1 MNGEALHTRTWL
13 RGFLDLGARRAQEG
27 IDVRDVE
34 RQEDTVLRALAM
46 LEDRPGVVLA
56 DEVGLGKTYEALGV
70 AAAFR
75 ERRGAD
81 AKIVV
86 VTPGPDLN
94 DKWRA
99 EFARFRS
106 MYDFGER
113 EVHAVRRLP
122 EFVEAVRAHPI
133 VVAPV
138 TMFIGGRGG
147 GDQAYLI
154 SLYAHWRGFHG
165 QKTNALLARFRDG
178 SHERV
183 DPRREKFLE
192 RFTLADLEPHLERA
206 FRRDDADDDPGLD
219 DLYEAGGNGA
229 FESANAVRAAIYRA
243 RFRLVGC
250 LMPEIEL
257 LIVDEAHKLKCGDSL
272 RVRGMRS
279 VFERRFRR
287 ALFLTATPFQLDIG
301 ELKQVFSLFALAID
315 APTDLEL
322 EISTLLVAVR
332 EYQAAYDEFQRAW
345 AALDLEV
352 VAAFSRQF
360 AKDPELAGHVEEPT
374 LAGVVRLA
382 RELRRR
388 KEQEIEPGFR
398 RWMIRSLNPAKRVYR
413 RSLPSVSE
421 AREGAVVPFLVYERF
436 VAELFRQGR
445 PTHKAAV
452 EINMASSYAAA
463 MGGTLME
470 EHGAQLPAPAE
481 AYRGLLRDV
490 LGGLGPLG
498 DTHPKVEQTVR
509 DALDAAERGE
519 KTLVF
524 CSRVATLDEL
534 RRRIDGIWLE
544 RVAARWR
551 EAYPGLADADLW
563 DEHDGEGHSRERGR
577 HSQLQTRFHRPA
589 DPLYL
594 ALRESYLHTVVPIAQ
609 WAGARADAV
618 AGLATQKLRA
628 LRVGETAAHRR
639 DYQLA
644 KRCIEQA
651 AVELRDRE
659 GPGIDATDDM
669 LGALLD
675 ERFVVYGLDLEADE
689 FEGDEIGDHA
699 PTWSI
704 DPELVRVVIGE
715 GGGLWA
721 HLQDLLPADRGLRV
735 RVVEQLARYLTMKQV
750 PLIADLLT
758 AARRDGLT
766 VDPVD
771 AHALRRF
778 ADQFWETRAGEP
790 WAMRLAAF
798 LEYFEQR
805 DERHRLEI
813 LDGPIKRA
821 DFVRHTKDGES
832 RERLRE
838 AFNTPLYPMILLANE
853 VMQEGLDLHRNCRR
867 IVHHDL
873 TWNPAQIEQRI
884 GRIDRL
890 GSLTHRLRNAKAE
903 IHLDVLFPQVRRTID
918 ERMYRTVRTREKW
931 LEFLLG
937 AQPDFDAYNF
947 SGLPIAPLPD
957 GLPSALA
964 IDLGPRGQADDVPRR
979 EGPRRT

>member
-1 MNGEALHTRTWL
+1 MTDEQVRDRTWL
-13 RGFLDLGARRAQEG
+13 RGFLDLGARREQEG
-27 IDVRDVE
+27 IDAGDIQ

-46 LEDRPGVVLA
+46 LDVRPGVVLA

-75 ERRGAD
+75 RRRGPD

-99 EFARFRS
+99 EFVRFRS

-113 EVHAVRRLP
+113 EVHTVRRLP

-138 TMFIGGRGG
+138 TMFMGGRGG

-154 SLYAHWRGFHG
+154 SLFCHWRGFHFHT
-165 QKTNALLARFRDG
+165 TNALLARFRDG
-178 SHERV
+178 SHERI
-183 DPRREKFLE
+183 DPRSEKFLE
-192 RFTLADLEPHLERA
+192 RFTLAEIEPHLEHA
-206 FRRDDADDDPGLD
+206 FRRVDVDDDPGLD
-219 DLYEAGGNGA
+219 DLYETGGKAA

-250 LMPEIEL
+250 LTPEIEL
-257 LIVDEAHKLKCGDSL
+257 LIVDEAHKLKSGESL

-287 ALFLTATPFQLDIG
+287 AVFLTATPFQLDIG
-301 ELKQVFSLFALAID
+301 ELQQVFSLFNLAID
-315 APTDLEL
+315 APKDLDNQ
-322 EISTLLVAVR
+322 IDGLLLAVR
-332 EYQAAYDEFQRAW
+332 EYQAAYDEFQTTW
-345 AALDLEV
+345 AGLDLDV
-352 VAAFSRQF
+352 VAAFSRLF
-360 AKDPELAGHVEEPT
+360 AQDPALAADVADPT
-374 LAGVVRLA
+374 LALVVRLA

-398 RWMIRSLNPAKRVYR
+398 QWMIRSLNPAKRQYR
-413 RSLPSVSE
+413 RSLPTVTE
-421 AREGAVVPFLVYERF
+421 ARDGAVLPFLVYERF

-463 MGGTLME
+463 SGGSLMHE
-470 EHGAQLPAPAE
+470 EGKPLPESAE
-481 AYRGLLRDV
+481 AYRCLLREV
-490 LGGLGPLG
+490 LGELSPVA
-498 DTHPKVEQTVR
+498 DTHPKIEHTIR
-509 DALDAAERGE
+509 DALDAVERGE

-524 CSRVATLDEL
+524 CARVATLDEL
-534 RRRIDGIWLE
+534 RRRIDAIWLE
-544 RVAARWR
+544 RVASRWR
-551 EAYPGLADADLW
+551 EAYPGLADAEFW
-563 DEHDGEGHSRERGR
+563 DEHEPKGTSRERGR
-577 HSQLQTRFHRPA
+577 HSQLQGRFHRPA

-594 ALRESYLHTVVPIAQ
+594 ALRERYLHTIVPIAD
-609 WAGARADAV
+609 WAIAHADEVAV
-618 AGLATQKLRA
+618 LANRKLRE

-644 KRCIEQA
+644 KRCVEQA
-651 AVELRDRE
+651 AVELRNLQ
-659 GPGIDATDDM
+659 GPKIDATSDM
-669 LGALLD
+669 LGAVLD

-699 PTWSI
+699 PIWSI
-704 DPELVRVVIGE
+704 DAELVRIVVGDE
-715 GGGLWA
+715 GGLWI

-750 PLIADLLT
+750 PLLAELLA
-758 AARRDGLT
+758 AARRAGVT

-771 AHALRRF
+771 AHALRRY
-778 ADQFWETRAGEP
+778 ADHFWETRAGEP
-790 WAMRLAAF
+790 WSMRIGAF

-805 DERHRLEI
+805 DERHQVEI

-821 DFVRHTKDGES
+821 DFVRHTKEGES

-890 GSLTHRLRNAKAE
+890 GSLTHRLRKAKAD
-903 IHLDVLFPQVRRTID
+903 INLDVLFPQVSRTID
-918 ERMYRTVRTREKW
+918 ERMYRAVRTREKW

-937 AQPDFDAYNF
+937 AQPDFDTYNF
-947 SGLPIAPLPD
+947 TGTPVAALPE

-964 IDLGPRGQADDVPRR
+964 IDLGPRGED
-979 EGPRRT
+979 T